1 MCAVQALSVQLQR
14 ISLRAA
20 TTSKPTG
27 QPTLAP
33 AMTGH
38 EIGPVA

>member
-14 ISLRAA
+14 ISSRAA
-20 TTSKPTG
+20 TPSKPSG
-27 QPTLAP
+27 QPTLGP

-38 EIGPVA
+38 EFGAVA